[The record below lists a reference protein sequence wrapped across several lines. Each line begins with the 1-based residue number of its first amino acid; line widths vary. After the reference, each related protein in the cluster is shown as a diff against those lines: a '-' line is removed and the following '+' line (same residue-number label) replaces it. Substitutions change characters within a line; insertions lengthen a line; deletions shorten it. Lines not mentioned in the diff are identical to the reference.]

1 MDDKRKVL
9 LFTTGALYMD
19 EFKILFAGPTGA
31 GKTTA
36 INTVSDVSVVS
47 TEVPRSSL
55 DTESEKSQLIPKNTV
70 TIGIDYGEF
79 SFDDNTRVRLY
90 GVPGQLRFE
99 FLWELIHKG
108 ASGTIILFDI
118 TSNAFADEID
128 FFINRFHK
136 VLLTDKCI
144 IGISKYSDEYSPRVT
159 ELLDLMGK
167 YKVDVPVIAVDIRN
181 KEDVLKLL
189 TMLVK

>member
-1 MDDKRKVL
+1 MIIVRCSF
-9 LFTTGALYMD
+9 FTTGALYMD

-128 FFINRFHK
+128 FFINRFHE

>member
-1 MDDKRKVL
+1 MISVRCSF
-9 LFTTGALYMD
+9 FTTGALYMD

>member
-1 MDDKRKVL
+1 
-9 LFTTGALYMD
+9 MD

-118 TSNAFADEID
+118 TSNAFSDEID
-128 FFINRFHK
+128 FFINRFHE